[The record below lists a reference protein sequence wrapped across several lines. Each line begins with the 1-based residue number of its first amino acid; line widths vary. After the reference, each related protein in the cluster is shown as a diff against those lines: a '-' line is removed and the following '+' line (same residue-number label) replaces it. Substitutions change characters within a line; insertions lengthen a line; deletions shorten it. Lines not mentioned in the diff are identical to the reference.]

1 MDFEQFFKA
10 ILIISQKIYKDLD
23 IQSSLDLLFN
33 TKLAILEES
42 IVLNDKGDSNLQ
54 IEQLMEVLKDEFM
67 VEILSCVHKTLIP
80 YYHFYSH

>member
-10 ILIISQKIYKDLD
+10 VLIISQKIYKDLD

-54 IEQLMEVLKDEFM
+54 IEQLMEVLKDEYM

>member
-10 ILIISQKIYKDLD
+10 VLIISQKIYKDLD

>member
-23 IQSSLDLLFN
+23 IHSSLDLLFN